1 MTEARR
7 LLERCAPYI
16 DGRVTAFSHETD
28 RQALNRTRAELLRD
42 IDAYLA
48 RPMTKCGEDYLTEE
62 ERGWY
67 DRCESSV
74 EDWPSDD
81 SDTVEAMARHLRS
94 LAESRAREGELVA
107 ALQKYGAHGSG
118 CLAISWKRGDNEY
131 RCDCGLDAAVAAAL
145 ADLSPAAAAR
155 EPIT

>member
-1 MTEARR
+1 
-7 LLERCAPYI
+7 
-16 DGRVTAFSHETD
+16 
-28 RQALNRTRAELLRD
+28 
-42 IDAYLA
+42 
-48 RPMTKCGEDYLTEE
+48 MTKCTERELLE
-62 ERGWY
+62 ELVKATQPM
-67 DRCESSV
+67 DFCHVCLCAHSNFK
-74 EDWPSDD
+74 DASDHKEWCAWAKAD
-81 SDTVEAMARHLRS
+81 AFLADTPACD
-94 LAESRAREGELVA
+94 AEKVVLVA